1 MSRHATGRPP
11 GRPPGSGRLGK
22 VKRVTV
28 QLPEALYVR
37 LEATAG
43 RPSYPPVVEAHSF
56 PPVYEKPSSTTW
68 PVPRNGRHGHRLLPR
83 PLPIH
88 LPHRSHHASVS
99 ARPHPQTRRLP

>member
-37 LEATAG
+37 LDAYAEGRSVARGGSPQLPACVREAIEHYLSCPQKRQPQPQAVTATVTDTDAPQ
-43 RPSYPPVVEAHSF
+43 RP
-56 PPVYEKPSSTTW
+56 
-68 PVPRNGRHGHRLLPR
+68 PRRR
-83 PLPIH
+83 
-88 LPHRSHHASVS
+88 
-99 ARPHPQTRRLP
+99 TRQPAPAD

>member
-37 LEATAG
+37 LDAYAEGRSSARGDVPQLPACIREALEHYLVCPQKRQT
-43 RPSYPPVVEAHSF
+43 PPRAVTV
-56 PPVYEKPSSTTW
+56 PVTDTDAPQS
-68 PVPRNGRHGHRLLPR
+68 PARRRQR
-83 PLPIH
+83 QAAPIH
-88 LPHRSHHASVS
+88 
-99 ARPHPQTRRLP
+99 